1 MYCVYILYR
10 CISLKMT
17 TEWLKQQITQTVGF
31 ECTCPEKCLPL
42 KGKKCITVIKKC
54 CLTNSSIRMR
64 ISLYIVCWLVEY
76 LTATVHLSVCSKPCV
91 HILSLIRPE
100 LQMKVCENSFLS
112 QRAAKYLLFQVV
124 GSNRWNFSSRPPCSM
139 CRGAVGVLSACL
151 FKIQIIIVWFYYPTD
166 ISQTLID
173 LIKNSKPFRCLSAYI
188 LLLLSTPIYL
198 F

>member
-1 MYCVYILYR
+1 
-10 CISLKMT
+10 
-17 TEWLKQQITQTVGF
+17 
-31 ECTCPEKCLPL
+31 
-42 KGKKCITVIKKC
+42 
-54 CLTNSSIRMR
+54 MR

-112 QRAAKYLLFQVV
+112 QWAAKYLLFQAV

-151 FKIQIIIVWFYYPTD
+151 FKIQIIILILLPNWY
-166 ISQTLID
+166 QTLIW
-173 LIKNSKPFRCLSAYI
+173 LKTRNPSAVCLHALPFAFIDPHFIYFSFSRFPLHFVSHSFILSHA
-188 LLLLSTPIYL
+188 LVAC
-198 F
+198 